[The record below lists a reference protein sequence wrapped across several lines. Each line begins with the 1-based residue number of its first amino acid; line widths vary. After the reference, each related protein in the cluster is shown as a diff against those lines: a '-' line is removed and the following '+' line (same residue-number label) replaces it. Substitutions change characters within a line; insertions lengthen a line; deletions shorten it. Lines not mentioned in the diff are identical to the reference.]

1 MSRGAEFG
9 DVKPLRIQ
17 GGPIGVTPFTVLSA
31 AAFGAGD
38 AINTAFIQQVCPL
51 NSFRLGQQVIFWLGV
66 VPGPGGIAPWA
77 SRVRLKLW
85 WLRPNK
91 QYRAPGVNGWLP
103 IDKATFGNGPAP
115 TSDQTDNRYCWI
127 PSPKRLDVTPYG
139 TAPPA
144 VPPLPNSDSALL
156 DDCLV
161 LDLPDP
167 GNPAYQA
174 KFVSPQ
180 VVSRWTSFFYPA
192 MGYSLGMTWDATAG
206 GQGAVPSTLSISL
219 NWATGTLG
227 GSNYQESVG

>member
-9 DVKPLRIQ
+9 DVKPLRTA
-17 GGPIGVTPFTVLSA
+17 GGPLAVTPFTTLTSSS
-31 AAFGAGD
+31 FGAGD
-38 AINTAFIQQVCPL
+38 AINTAVIQQVAPL
-51 NSFRLGQQVIFWLGV
+51 NSFRLGQQLVFWLGV
-66 VPGPGGIAPWA
+66 RPGIAGGQWA

-91 QYRAPGVNGWLP
+91 QYRAPGTNVWLP
-103 IDKATFGNGPAP
+103 IDKETFFNGPAP
-115 TSDQTDNRYCWI
+115 TSDVTDNRYCWI

-167 GNPAYQA
+167 NDPVYQA

-180 VVSRWTSFFYPA
+180 VVSRWVTFLYPA
-192 MGYSLGMTWDATAG
+192 MGYSLGMTWDATGG
-206 GQGAVPSTLSISL
+206 GQGAVPGVLDISL
-219 NWATGTLG
+219 NWASGTLG